1 MSVCVII
8 CMTVNTYSYMKYIHI
23 FLVLLFSIPAFSNDI
38 GVPGPK
44 DCFWS
49 RGPHSA
55 DPYINLAY
63 PDANVFYWAATFTMP
78 EDVELYL
85 DGDFPLARYMSII
98 SYDGRGRPLES
109 LADYLIEPEKDS
121 INPFINSNSRI
132 DKNRAYKIQVL
143 NNSPVT
149 DRETG
154 KISKISSYNTLNAPS
169 YGPNQQLIIYRVYLP
184 DNKTDPLGGV
194 NLPQLK
200 VIKDGKTY
208 SGNDAC
214 KILNASQNL
223 AITIDA
229 AGIPP
234 MMYRELASQT
244 DKPETWPAKNPP
256 EWYIQMDRQSLIGI
270 YTGEF
275 NNKAPRSTG
284 GFFPNLDNHYLRT
297 IINRKY
303 GKVVLL
309 KAKAPLTP
317 KTYNSNPTYKEN
329 ELRYWS
335 VCSNQS
341 FGNTRVNDCLF
352 DEEIPLDKNGYF
364 TIFVSRLKDRPR
376 NANKECGYAWLPMAD
391 DGDGV
396 FDEDVSI
403 IQFRHMLARDD
414 FSNSIQSVE
423 SQNDTK
429 KVMKEY
435 FPKSRYFMKNQ
446 VESFFPCITE

>member
-1 MSVCVII
+1 
-8 CMTVNTYSYMKYIHI
+8 MTVNTYSYMKYIHI

-184 DNKTDPLGGV
+184 DNKTGPLGGV

-376 NANKECGYAWLPMAD
+376 NANKECGYAWLPMAE

>member
-8 CMTVNTYSYMKYIHI
+8 CMTVNTYIYMKYIHI
-23 FLVLLFSIPAFSNDI
+23 FLVLLFSISALSNDI

-184 DNKTDPLGGV
+184 DNKTGPLGGV

-208 SGNDAC
+208 AGNDAC
-214 KILNASQNL
+214 KILNVSQNL

-414 FSNSIQSVE
+414 FSNSIQSVK

>member
-23 FLVLLFSIPAFSNDI
+23 FLVLLFAIPAFSNDI

-63 PDANVFYWAATFTMP
+63 PDANVFYWAATFKMP

-184 DNKTDPLGGV
+184 DNKTGPLGGV

-364 TIFVSRLKDRPR
+364 TIFLSRLKDRPR
-376 NANKECGYAWLPMAD
+376 NANKECGYAWLPMAE

-423 SQNDTK
+423 NQNDTK

>member
-184 DNKTDPLGGV
+184 DNKTGPLGGV

-208 SGNDAC
+208 AGNDAC

-275 NNKAPRSTG
+275 NNNAPRSTV

-309 KAKAPLTP
+309 KAKAPFTP

-364 TIFVSRLKDRPR
+364 TIFLSRLKDRPR
-376 NANKECGYAWLPMAD
+376 NANKECGYAWLPMAE

>member
-184 DNKTDPLGGV
+184 DNKTGPLGGF

-364 TIFVSRLKDRPR
+364 TIFLSRLKDRPR

-423 SQNDTK
+423 NQNDTK

>member
-1 MSVCVII
+1 
-8 CMTVNTYSYMKYIHI
+8 MKYIHI

-184 DNKTDPLGGV
+184 DNKTGPLGGV

-208 SGNDAC
+208 SRNDAC

-376 NANKECGYAWLPMAD
+376 NANKECGYAWLPMAE

-446 VESFFPCITE
+446 VESFFPCITK

>member
-1 MSVCVII
+1 
-8 CMTVNTYSYMKYIHI
+8 MTVNTYSYMKYIHI
-23 FLVLLFSIPAFSNDI
+23 FLVLLFSIPSFSNDI

-184 DNKTDPLGGV
+184 DNKTGPLGGV

-200 VIKDGKTY
+200 VIKDGETY
-208 SGNDAC
+208 AGNDAC

-364 TIFVSRLKDRPR
+364 TIFLSRLKDRPR
-376 NANKECGYAWLPMAD
+376 NANKECGYAWLPMAE

>member
-184 DNKTDPLGGV
+184 DNKTGPLGGV

-208 SGNDAC
+208 AGNDAC

-275 NNKAPRSTG
+275 NNNAPRSTG

-317 KTYNSNPTYKEN
+317 KTYNSNPTYKQN

>member
-184 DNKTDPLGGV
+184 DNKTGPLGGV

-364 TIFVSRLKDRPR
+364 TIFLSRLKDRPR
-376 NANKECGYAWLPMAD
+376 NANKECGYAWLPMAE

>member
-1 MSVCVII
+1 M
-8 CMTVNTYSYMKYIHI
+8 
-23 FLVLLFSIPAFSNDI
+23 
-38 GVPGPK
+38 
-44 DCFWS
+44 
-49 RGPHSA
+49 
-55 DPYINLAY
+55 
-63 PDANVFYWAATFTMP
+63 
-78 EDVELYL
+78 
-85 DGDFPLARYMSII
+85 
-98 SYDGRGRPLES
+98 
-109 LADYLIEPEKDS
+109 
-121 INPFINSNSRI
+121 
-132 DKNRAYKIQVL
+132 
-143 NNSPVT
+143 
-149 DRETG
+149 
-154 KISKISSYNTLNAPS
+154 
-169 YGPNQQLIIYRVYLP
+169 YLP
-184 DNKTDPLGGV
+184 DNETGPLGGV
-194 NLPQLK
+194 NLPELK
-200 VIKDGKTY
+200 VVRDGKTY

-214 KILNASQNL
+214 KILNTSQNL
-223 AITIDA
+223 AITLDA

-234 MMYRELASQT
+234 MKYRELASQP
-244 DKPETWPAKNPP
+244 DKSETWPAKNPP

-275 NNKAPRSTG
+275 NNEAPRSTG

-297 IINRKY
+297 IVNRKY
-303 GKVVLL
+303 GKVLLL

-317 KTYNSNPTYKEN
+317 KTYNSNGVYKDS

-446 VESFFPCITE
+446 VESFFPCITD

>member
-1 MSVCVII
+1 
-8 CMTVNTYSYMKYIHI
+8 
-23 FLVLLFSIPAFSNDI
+23 
-38 GVPGPK
+38 
-44 DCFWS
+44 
-49 RGPHSA
+49 
-55 DPYINLAY
+55 
-63 PDANVFYWAATFTMP
+63 MP

-184 DNKTDPLGGV
+184 DNKTGPLGGV

-200 VIKDGKTY
+200 VIKDGETY

-376 NANKECGYAWLPMAD
+376 NANKECGYAWLPMAE

>member
-184 DNKTDPLGGV
+184 DNKTGPLGGV

-208 SGNDAC
+208 AGNDAC

-309 KAKAPLTP
+309 KAKAPFTP

>member
-1 MSVCVII
+1 
-8 CMTVNTYSYMKYIHI
+8 MKYIHI
-23 FLVLLFSIPAFSNDI
+23 FLVLLFSIPSFSNDI

-184 DNKTDPLGGV
+184 DNKTGPLGGV

-200 VIKDGKTY
+200 VIKDGKIY

-423 SQNDTK
+423 NQNDTK

>member
-184 DNKTDPLGGV
+184 DNKTGPLGGV

-208 SGNDAC
+208 AGNDAC

-396 FDEDVSI
+396 FDVDVSI

-423 SQNDTK
+423 NQSDTK
-429 KVMKEY
+429 EVMGEY

-446 VESFFPCITE
+446 VESFFPCLTD

>member
-184 DNKTDPLGGV
+184 DNKTGPLGGV

-208 SGNDAC
+208 AGNDAC

-329 ELRYWS
+329 ELRYWT

-423 SQNDTK
+423 NQNDTK

>member
-184 DNKTDPLGGV
+184 DNKTGPLGGV

-275 NNKAPRSTG
+275 NNNAPRSTG

-317 KTYNSNPTYKEN
+317 KTYNSNPTYKQN

-414 FSNSIQSVE
+414 FSNSIQSVK

>member
-1 MSVCVII
+1 
-8 CMTVNTYSYMKYIHI
+8 MKYIHI
-23 FLVLLFSIPAFSNDI
+23 FLVLLFSIPSFSNDI

-184 DNKTDPLGGV
+184 DNKTGPLGGV

>member
-8 CMTVNTYSYMKYIHI
+8 YMTVNTYSYMKYIHI
-23 FLVLLFSIPAFSNDI
+23 FLVLLFSIPSFSNDI

-184 DNKTDPLGGV
+184 DNKTGPLGGV

-376 NANKECGYAWLPMAD
+376 NANKECGYAWLPMAE

>member
-23 FLVLLFSIPAFSNDI
+23 FLVLLFSIPSFSNDI

-184 DNKTDPLGGV
+184 DNKTGPLGGV

-200 VIKDGKTY
+200 VIKDGETY
-208 SGNDAC
+208 AGNDAC